1 MADRIKRAMQNGLF
15 FVEDVAGGRP
25 PFPVTEE
32 KIQFTSS
39 CISVACLH
47 EIDGEAELIFGPAD
61 EVAPAY
67 PVDFDGFLETPSRQV
82 ALTDVQ
88 GEVLL
93 KTAVTD
99 IKTRVRVWR
108 NHLQW
113 PDQVVVGWG

>member
-15 FVEDVAGGRP
+15 FVEDLAGGRP

-47 EIDGEAELIFGPAD
+47 EIDGEAELILGRAD
-61 EVAPAY
+61 EVMPAY
-67 PVDFDGFLETPSRQV
+67 SLDFDGELETPSRQLKITHV
-82 ALTDVQ
+82 P

-93 KTAVTD
+93 KTAVD
-99 IKTRVRVWR
+99 QASTRVRIWR
-108 NHLQW
+108 SHPDW
-113 PDQVVVGWG
+113 PGWG